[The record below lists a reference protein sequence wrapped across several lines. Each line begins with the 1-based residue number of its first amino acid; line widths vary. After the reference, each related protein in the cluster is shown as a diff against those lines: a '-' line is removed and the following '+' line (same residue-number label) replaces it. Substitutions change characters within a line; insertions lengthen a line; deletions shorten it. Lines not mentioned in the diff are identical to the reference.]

1 MAASDQSRRY
11 WLFEH
16 TSYNHISSQ
25 QSPSS
30 FNIFFFCSIEKVNR
44 REISKPPAAIGETCN
59 LSKVR
64 SYLNFIKLI
73 KVKLKQC

>member
-30 FNIFFFCSIEKVNR
+30 FNIFFALLRKSIEGKSLNHQQELVR
-44 REISKPPAAIGETCN
+44 PCN
-59 LSKVR
+59 LSEVR